1 MEQYSQPLNF
11 RKGEQDSLWGVTGSP
26 VTGFSAPQGPAGRHE
41 HRSQPAAGCSS
52 DQCWRSRG
60 VGRCLLHPQDVP
72 CQAEGRRIGM
82 WGWPFWRQKVMNG
95 QFLWYDI
102 YGKHSV
108 GRIKKLHA
116 FRKRIRDNGNYW
128 GKRTA
133 SQLMS

>member
-128 GKRTA
+128 GSGR
-133 SQLMS
+133 LVNL